1 MNTKQKIGRACMIV
15 GILLILGALALL
27 GYNQWDANRADKASQ
42 DALGKLYD
50 LIDEEDGR
58 KKPRRGRPPKA
69 KLDKEPPAKGAAK

>member
-1 MNTKQKIGRACMIV
+1 MQDPLVHRLPGVEPRYFAEH
-15 GILLILGALALL
+15 GAWSAFGGGL
-27 GYNQWDANRADKASQ
+27 Q